1 MKINNYKFLVIIF
14 NFLCII
20 SCKNNQTDEKN
31 FAISDSSIVSKII
44 MTDKSGNSVVLKNDN
59 NNWKV
64 NNKFDA
70 WNDQVDYT
78 LKVME
83 DIRIKS
89 SVAEEKIDY
98 VIKNIATSGVKV
110 ELFQKNKKIKS
121 YYIGGN
127 TKDYFGTY
135 MMIEGSTTPYI
146 MHIPD
151 RNPGILNPK
160 FKILGTK
167 VNENVW
173 RSPIVID
180 YKDNPI
186 TKIVSNDLI
195 NTNQSFI
202 VDLKNLNLYDYNLEK
217 IKIDTSLF
225 TYWKLAFTNLQ
236 CGPYK
241 SELKKNN
248 FDLIKKI
255 YITTKNTTD
264 SIYIYNKTKFQNS
277 LKEFNSSVEYKY
289 ASFNDSELV
298 VIQNNIFNKVLI
310 SLEEFLKFYN

>member
-1 MKINNYKFLVIIF
+1 MKINNYKYLVIIF
-14 NFLCII
+14 YFFCII
-20 SCKNNQTDEKN
+20 SCGNNKTNEKN
-31 FAISDSSIVSKII
+31 FAISDSSVISKII
-44 MTDKSGNSVVLKNDN
+44 MTDKSGNSVLLKNDN
-59 NNWKV
+59 NNWSV

-70 WNDQVDYT
+70 WNNQVDYT

-89 SVAEEKIDY
+89 SVAEDKIDY
-98 VIKNIATSGVKV
+98 VIKNIATSGVKI

-173 RSPIVID
+173 RAPIVID
-180 YKDNPI
+180 YKENPI

-195 NTNQSFI
+195 NTDQSFV
-202 VDLKNLNLYDYNLEK
+202 VDLKNLNLYDCNLEK

-225 TYWKLAFTNLQ
+225 SYWKLAFTDLH

-241 SELKKNN
+241 PELKKNN
-248 FDLIKKI
+248 FELIKKI

-264 SIYIYNKTKFQNS
+264 SLYIYDKTKFQNS
-277 LKEFNSSVEYKY
+277 LKEFNSSVEYMY

-310 SLEEFLKFYN
+310 SIEEFLKFYN